1 MVGPNKILTVSYGTF
16 SCTLEGFDEPFG
28 TMQGIAEYFR
38 DLAAQDRYFGAEPPT
53 PDAEMLHRIA
63 EREIQRRVEARVQEN
78 GVVLRPE
85 ALSQGDSGA
94 LALAVVDKAREGAEV
109 GATPATASE
118 DQHRQEDVASEDAKD
133 LSAEGPDAENVTFAE
148 TSVTEAAPQAASQPV
163 TGAED
168 ATSAEATKAK
178 PTSEQPALPA
188 ATATKDAMQDMEVAE
203 TQDAEVAVPPSEQ
216 GVSQS
221 AVTQKSETASSLSMS
236 EKLARIRERIAH
248 AASSS
253 PNVQVA
259 AITGKAQ
266 APAPTPV
273 PAPAAEPSVNTN
285 DAATVAGSD
294 VLIDQSSFDD
304 AVWDSTGMGD
314 DANQQ
319 AEEIAKEAGER
330 PLEPETVAVV
340 SADNR
345 TTDEAEESEEAEG
358 EDSVLAAH
366 FERDDPES
374 DDDFDDF
381 DDFDDEDFD
390 SDLKDSFAAAQPVK
404 AEQEKATSE
413 AKAPDAPL
421 SDKELRDQIRSM
433 IGDTGLSKEDE
444 TDLVSELAHIE
455 RQAAPR
461 RATNARAQFDAM
473 IGDTDETAAR
483 LMETARSELG
493 QIESQR
499 RRETF
504 EHMRVAVDAT
514 RAEEAATGPRRPD
527 IAQAREIERYRE
539 DLVAPE
545 PLRSVSTR
553 DETPKDSVPSE
564 PEELRQHSEDAVVSH
579 SPSAEG
585 DQPASVATPKP
596 EQENISDHD
605 ALAKAI
611 QPVPRRPARP
621 EGAKRSRP
629 APDRA
634 PLVLVSEQRVDD
646 TASAAPVRPRRV
658 SSASARS
665 IDLDGL
671 KKASPLTAE
680 DRKAF
685 KDFAEAVDAWLLDEQ
700 IEAAAAFKTH
710 LKGQQEFT
718 RVDLMSYVLA
728 YYEGRDVTRDDMLRG
743 FGTLLREG
751 RLQRGEGGA
760 FRLSSA
766 SEFDQPARK
775 YVAG

>member
-38 DLAAQDRYFGAEPPT
+38 DLAAEDRYFGAEPPT

-85 ALSQGDSGA
+85 ALSQGDSGT
-94 LALAVVDKAREGAEV
+94 LALASEGKAKKSSETKAMPETVPEEKRGQEV
-109 GATPATASE
+109 AVQNDLA
-118 DQHRQEDVASEDAKD
+118 DV
-133 LSAEGPDAENVTFAE
+133 SAEAPHAVEEKSPETAATEVTAP
-148 TSVTEAAPQAASQPV
+148 AAPKLA
-163 TGAED
+163 TEAED
-168 ATSAEATKAK
+168 ATKSEAAEAK
-178 PTSEQPALPA
+178 PEEEQTESLA
-188 ATATKDAMQDMEVAE
+188 ADDVQDAPQDMNDANRI
-203 TQDAEVAVPPSEQ
+203 DAEVAQSDPEKQSDPENE
-216 GVSQS
+216 VSQK
-221 AVTQKSETASSLSMS
+221 AVVQVAEVAPSTSISD
-236 EKLARIRERIAH
+236 KLARMRARIAH
-248 AASSS
+248 AASAA
-253 PNVQVA
+253 PNVQLATISTKKQPSETPATPEPSANSEEVA
-259 AITGKAQ
+259 AATGS
-266 APAPTPV
+266 
-273 PAPAAEPSVNTN
+273 E
-285 DAATVAGSD
+285 
-294 VLIDQSSFDD
+294 VLMDQSAFDD
-304 AVWDSTGMGD
+304 AVWDDAETGD
-314 DANQQ
+314 SAAQEAD
-319 AEEIAKEAGER
+319 EIAKETAEV
-330 PLEPETVAVV
+330 PEQPDMVEVASDDDSISDEAAEEPEE
-340 SADNR
+340 SAD
-345 TTDEAEESEEAEG
+345 

-366 FERDDPES
+366 FERDDA
-374 DDDFDDF
+374 DFDADFDDF
-381 DDFDDEDFD
+381 DDDDFD
-390 SDLKDSFAAAQPVK
+390 ADLKHSYAAAMPVE
-404 AEQEKATSE
+404 AEPEKAVSE
-413 AKAPDAPL
+413 TKAPDLHL
-421 SDKELRDQIRSM
+421 SDKQLREQIRSM
-433 IGDTGLSKEDE
+433 IGDTGLSKNDE
-444 TDLVSELAHIE
+444 SDLVSELAHIE

-493 QIESQR
+493 QVESQR

-545 PLRSVSTR
+545 PLRSVTGR
-553 DETPKDSVPSE
+553 DDAPKESAAVE
-564 PEELRQHSEDAVVSH
+564 PETLSQDLEDAKITH
-579 SPSAEG
+579 SPAAEDTKPAEISA
-585 DQPASVATPKP
+585 SKP
-596 EQENISDHD
+596 EQENVSDQET
-605 ALAKAI
+605 LAQAI

-621 EGAKRSRP
+621 EGTKRSRP
-629 APDRA
+629 EPDRA
-634 PLVLVSEQRVDD
+634 PLVLVSEQRVDEAEMS
-646 TASAAPVRPRRV
+646 TPVRPRRV
-658 SSASARS
+658 ISAAARS

-671 KKASPLTAE
+671 KKASPLSAE

-728 YYEGRDVTRDDMLRG
+728 YNEGRDVTRDDMLRG

-775 YVAG
+775 YVSG